1 MLVRNSTNVKRV
13 KEDDTKP
20 VDEVLEIVWTEQCML
35 STQYKPK
42 IDHQKK
48 TNISK
53 STAPWVMKLDGGLDH
68 MYTKARKF
76 LAPAV

>member
-1 MLVRNSTNVKRV
+1 MKRT

-35 STQYKPK
+35 STQHKPK

-68 MYTKARKF
+68 MYT
-76 LAPAV
+76 

>member
-1 MLVRNSTNVKRV
+1 MELVEYVDND
-13 KEDDTKP
+13 KE
-20 VDEVLEIVWTEQCML
+20 
-35 STQYKPK
+35 
-42 IDHQKK
+42 KK

-53 STAPWVMKLDGGLDH
+53 STAPRVMELDGGLDH

>member
-1 MLVRNSTNVKRV
+1 MELVEYVDND
-13 KEDDTKP
+13 KEN
-20 VDEVLEIVWTEQCML
+20 
-35 STQYKPK
+35 
-42 IDHQKK
+42 K

-53 STAPWVMKLDGGLDH
+53 SNAPRVIKLDGGLDQ

>member
-1 MLVRNSTNVKRV
+1 MERV
-13 KEDDTKP
+13 EYVNNNKE
-20 VDEVLEIVWTEQCML
+20 
-35 STQYKPK
+35 
-42 IDHQKK
+42 KK

-53 STAPWVMKLDGGLDH
+53 STAPRVMKLNGGLDH

>member
-1 MLVRNSTNVKRV
+1 MLVRHSTNMKKT
-13 KEDDTKP
+13 KEDDTKQ

-48 TNISK
+48 TNIFK
-53 STAPWVMKLDGGLDH
+53 STAPWVMKLHGGLDN

-76 LAPAV
+76 LGPAA

>member
-1 MLVRNSTNVKRV
+1 MLVRHSTNIKRT

-20 VDEVLEIVWTEQCML
+20 VDEVLETVWTEQCML

-76 LAPAV
+76 WAPAV

>member
-1 MLVRNSTNVKRV
+1 MELVEYVDND
-13 KEDDTKP
+13 KE
-20 VDEVLEIVWTEQCML
+20 
-35 STQYKPK
+35 
-42 IDHQKK
+42 KK

>member
-1 MLVRNSTNVKRV
+1 MELVEYVDNVR
-13 KEDDTKP
+13 D
-20 VDEVLEIVWTEQCML
+20 
-35 STQYKPK
+35 
-42 IDHQKK
+42 KK

-53 STAPWVMKLDGGLDH
+53 STAPRMMKLDGGLDH

>member
-1 MLVRNSTNVKRV
+1 MELVEYVDNE
-13 KEDDTKP
+13 KE
-20 VDEVLEIVWTEQCML
+20 
-35 STQYKPK
+35 
-42 IDHQKK
+42 KK

-53 STAPWVMKLDGGLDH
+53 NTSPRVMKLDGGLDH

>member
-1 MLVRNSTNVKRV
+1 MRTKLKRHQPLLQVWSVELVDYADND
-13 KEDDTKP
+13 KE
-20 VDEVLEIVWTEQCML
+20 
-35 STQYKPK
+35 
-42 IDHQKK
+42 KK

-53 STAPWVMKLDGGLDH
+53 CTAPGMMKLDGGLDH

>member
-1 MLVRNSTNVKRV
+1 MLVRNSTNVKRT

-20 VDEVLEIVWTEQCML
+20 VDEVLEIVWTEKCKL

-53 STAPWVMKLDGGLDH
+53 STAPRVMKLDEGLDH

>member
-1 MLVRNSTNVKRV
+1 MELVEYVDND
-13 KEDDTKP
+13 KE
-20 VDEVLEIVWTEQCML
+20 
-35 STQYKPK
+35 
-42 IDHQKK
+42 KK

-53 STAPWVMKLDGGLDH
+53 STAPLVMKIDGGLDH

>member
-1 MLVRNSTNVKRV
+1 MRTKLKRHQPLLKVWSVELVEYADND
-13 KEDDTKP
+13 KE
-20 VDEVLEIVWTEQCML
+20 
-35 STQYKPK
+35 
-42 IDHQKK
+42 KK

-53 STAPWVMKLDGGLDH
+53 STAPRMMKLDGGLDH

>member
-1 MLVRNSTNVKRV
+1 MRTKLKRHQPLLQVWSVELVEYADND
-13 KEDDTKP
+13 KE
-20 VDEVLEIVWTEQCML
+20 
-35 STQYKPK
+35 
-42 IDHQKK
+42 KK

-53 STAPWVMKLDGGLDH
+53 STAPQMMKLDGGLDH

>member
-1 MLVRNSTNVKRV
+1 MKRT

-48 TNISK
+48 TKISK
-53 STAPWVMKLDGGLDH
+53 STAPSVMKLNGGLDH
-68 MYTKARKF
+68 MYTKAWKF
-76 LAPAV
+76 WAQAV

>member
-1 MLVRNSTNVKRV
+1 MELEEYVDNY
-13 KEDDTKP
+13 KE
-20 VDEVLEIVWTEQCML
+20 
-35 STQYKPK
+35 
-42 IDHQKK
+42 KK

-53 STAPWVMKLDGGLDH
+53 STAPRVMKLNLGLDH

>member
-1 MLVRNSTNVKRV
+1 MLVRNSTNLKRT
-13 KEDDTKP
+13 KEDDTRP
-20 VDEVLEIVWTEQCML
+20 DDEVFEIVWSEQCKL

-53 STAPWVMKLDGGLDH
+53 STAPWVMKLDGGIDH

>member
-1 MLVRNSTNVKRV
+1 MKRT

-20 VDEVLEIVWTEQCML
+20 VDEALEIVI
-35 STQYKPK
+35 Y
-42 IDHQKK
+42 HQKK

-68 MYTKARKF
+68 MYTKVRKF
-76 LAPAV
+76 WAQAV

>member
-1 MLVRNSTNVKRV
+1 MLVRHSTNMKRT
-13 KEDDTKP
+13 KKDDTKP
-20 VDEVLEIVWTEQCML
+20 VDEVLEIVWTEQCIL

-48 TNISK
+48 TKISK
-53 STAPWVMKLDGGLDH
+53 STAPWVMKLDWGLDY

-76 LAPAV
+76 WAPAV

>member
-20 VDEVLEIVWTEQCML
+20 VDEVLEIVWTEQCKL

-53 STAPWVMKLDGGLDH
+53 STAPWMMKLAGVLDQ

-76 LAPAV
+76 WAPAV